1 MQFAAMMV
9 VVALAA
15 EAPRIELAEASE
27 HVGQEVT
34 IEMIVASSRLLE
46 SGKFCFLNSRRNFT
60 DKENFTVAI
69 TSGALDKFAERD
81 VKSPEDYFDG
91 KTIRVRGK
99 VSLHRERPQILVEDP
114 EQIVVVVKVK

>member
-69 TSGALDKFAERD
+69 TSDALDKFAERD